1 MQAPQPHRRHVLL
14 AILYAIAGVCI
25 LTLQPLVFGPMVAAG
40 RLRESE
46 MGLQSGV
53 ETAALALTSALLPGW
68 LSGAR
73 FRTKLAGL
81 AGVMMGC
88 NMLTSVPISPLALIG
103 LRGVCGLAEGGVL
116 AGAFIVLFAT
126 QNPDRANALFLV
138 ISNIVIAALAYL
150 IPAWLVPSY
159 GYPSSFWLMAGIGA
173 MSVLLAMQLHHRPK
187 QIASPVMGWRTWPH
201 PTFLVL
207 GGIVAQN
214 GALMAAWAFLDST
227 ARHHGFDA
235 SVLGLSAS
243 LAVVTQICGA
253 LAITLGGYRLPAAPA
268 LVLGSIGMAASAFW
282 LGHALHATSFIAAN
296 CVLGFLWLA
305 LIPLG
310 IKLVVAVEPSR
321 QAVYMTAPA
330 QFVGLS
336 MGPFLSSFFVSDTN
350 VEPAYLV
357 AGVLGVAAGLIFLA
371 ASRHPLPKE
380 HTA

>member
-1 MQAPQPHRRHVLL
+1 MPAQQPHLRHVLL
-14 AILYAIAGVCI
+14 AILYGIAGVCI

-68 LSGAR
+68 LSEAH

-81 AGVMMGC
+81 AAVMMGC
-88 NMLTSVPISPLALIG
+88 NMLTTLPISPLALIG

-126 QNPDRANALFLV
+126 PNPDRANALFLV
-138 ISNIVIAALAYL
+138 ISNIVVAALAYL
-150 IPAWLVPSY
+150 VPSRLVP
-159 GYPSSFWLMAGIGA
+159 GFGFASSFWLMAGIGA
-173 MSVLLAMQLHHRPK
+173 ISVLLALLLRHKPE
-187 QIASPVMGWRTWPH
+187 QIATPVMGWRIWP
-201 PTFLVL
+201 PATYLVL
-207 GGIVAQN
+207 AGVVAQN
-214 GALMAAWAFLDST
+214 GALMAAWAFLEST
-227 ARHHGFDA
+227 ARHRGFDA

-253 LAITLGGYRLPAAPA
+253 LAITLGGYRLPATTA
-268 LVLGSIGMAASAFW
+268 LVLGSIGMGVSAFW
-282 LGHALHATSFIAAN
+282 LGHPSNTTTFIAAN

-305 LIPLG
+305 LTPLG
-310 IKLVVAVEPSR
+310 IKLIVAVEPSR

-336 MGPFLSSFFVSDTN
+336 MGPFISSFFVSDTN

-371 ASRHPLPKE
+371 VSRYPLPKE
-380 HTA
+380 QIA